1 MSFANLG
8 LSQNLLRAIEK
19 QGYNNPT
26 EIQKLAIPL
35 VLEGNDL
42 MAQAATGSGKTA
54 SFTLPLI
61 QKLCE
66 STKSADT
73 RHARVIR
80 AIILTP
86 TRELAQQVSDSVKT
100 YGEFA
105 HLRSTSVYGGVSF
118 YNQIRELKRG
128 VDILIATPG
137 RLLDHINRGTID
149 LSNVETFI
157 LDEADRMLDMGFI
170 HDIKHVLTLLP
181 KQRQGLLFSAT
192 FSKEIKD
199 LASKFLKDPKLIQ
212 TEKQNTTAKNVKHL
226 IHPVDAKRKRE
237 LLSHIIESRNLEQVL
252 VFARTKHG
260 ADRLSELLLDDGLNA
275 AAIHGNKSQ
284 AARTKTLE
292 KFKAGKIRILVATD
306 VAARG
311 LDIRQLNHVINYDL
325 PDTPEDYVHRIG
337 RTGRAENLGEALSL
351 VSAGEIRKKKAIEQ
365 LIKQTIEEIVIKGFE
380 PTEKASSADKEGSR
394 NPRRRGAG
402 PARGGRSYGGGRPSF
417 GDRGGRSGGRGGER
431 SERSNHARSERSS
444 ERATRGENRERS
456 GRSERPAY
464 APRGEARGERAPRG
478 EGRREFGSRDRTPRG
493 ENRERS
499 STGRSEKAKFP
510 RGERSET
517 RSSASRGERTPAG
530 RRDSAPRG
538 RSDGAPSRFKER
550 DNRRALSGS
559 RSRPDSAE
567 RKPRRDDAAPRA
579 KKSFFT
585 SRKRKDD

>member
-1 MSFANLG
+1 MSFSKLG

-19 QGYNNPT
+19 QGYTNPT
-26 EIQKLAIPL
+26 EIQKQAIPL
-35 VLEGNDL
+35 ALEGHDV

-54 SFTLPLI
+54 GFTLPL
-61 QKLCE
+61 LHNLSE
-66 STKSADT
+66 STKATDS
-73 RHARVIR
+73 RHGRVIR

-100 YGEFA
+100 YGEFL

-137 RLLDHINRGTID
+137 RLLDHLNRGTID
-149 LSNVETFI
+149 LSHVETFI

-181 KQRQGLLFSAT
+181 KERQGLLFSAT
-192 FSKEIKD
+192 FSREIKD

-237 LLSHIIESRNLEQVL
+237 LLSHLIETRNLEQVL

-260 ADRLSELLLDDGLNA
+260 ADRLSDLLQDDGLNA

-351 VSAGEIRKKKAIEQ
+351 VSASEIRKKKAIEQ
-365 LIKQTIEEIVIKGFE
+365 LIKQTIEEVVIKGFE

-402 PARGGRSYGGGRPSF
+402 PARGRSFGGGRPSF
-417 GDRGGRSGGRGGER
+417 GDRSRGGER
-431 SERSNHARSERSS
+431 SSRGESAGRERSS
-444 ERATRGENRERS
+444 YAPRGE
-456 GRSERPAY
+456 GRSEARGERRERPAY
-464 APRGEARGERAPRG
+464 APRGEARGERAPRS
-478 EGRREFGSRDRTPRG
+478 EGRREFPS
-493 ENRERS
+493 RER
-499 STGRSEKAKFP
+499 
-510 RGERSET
+510 
-517 RSSASRGERTPAG
+517 SASRGERPAYAARGERSSAG
-530 RRDSAPRG
+530 RGERAPARGERRDFAPRG
-538 RSDGAPSRFKER
+538 RSDAAPSRYKER
-550 DNRRALSGS
+550 DNRRPSTSADS
-559 RSRPDSAE
+559 RA
-567 RKPRRDDAAPRA
+567 PRRDFADKRPSRDGAAPQRE
-579 KKSFFT
+579 KKQFFA
-585 SRKRKDD
+585 SRKRKTD

>member
-1 MSFANLG
+1 MSFSKLG

-19 QGYNNPT
+19 QGYTNPT
-26 EIQKLAIPL
+26 EIQKQAIPL
-35 VLEGNDL
+35 ALEGHDV

-54 SFTLPLI
+54 GFTLPL
-61 QKLCE
+61 LHNLSE
-66 STKSADT
+66 STKATDS
-73 RHARVIR
+73 RHGRVIR

-100 YGEFA
+100 YGEFL

-137 RLLDHINRGTID
+137 RLLDHLNRGTID
-149 LSNVETFI
+149 LSHVETFI

-181 KQRQGLLFSAT
+181 KERQGLLFSAT
-192 FSKEIKD
+192 FSREIKD
-199 LASKFLKDPKLIQ
+199 LASKFLKEPKLIQ

-237 LLSHIIESRNLEQVL
+237 LLAHLIETRNLDQVL

-260 ADRLSELLLDDGLNA
+260 ADRLSDLLQDDGLNA
-275 AAIHGNKSQ
+275 TAIHGNKSQ
-284 AARTKTLE
+284 AARSKALE
-292 KFKAGKIRILVATD
+292 KFKSGKIRILVATD

-351 VSAGEIRKKKAIEQ
+351 VSASEIRKKKAIEQ
-365 LIKQTIEEIVIKGFE
+365 LIKQTIEEVVIKGFE

-402 PARGGRSYGGGRPSF
+402 PARGRSFGGGRPSF
-417 GDRGGRSGGRGGER
+417 GDRSRG
-431 SERSNHARSERSS
+431 S
-444 ERATRGENRERS
+444 ERS
-456 GRSERPAY
+456 GRGESAGRERSSYAPRGEGRSEARGERRERPAY
-464 APRGEARGERAPRG
+464 APRGEARGESRGERAPRS
-478 EGRREFGSRDRTPRG
+478 EGRREFPS
-493 ENRERS
+493 RERS
-499 STGRSEKAKFP
+499 ATRSERPAYAA
-510 RGERSET
+510 RGERSSAG
-517 RSSASRGERTPAG
+517 RSERAPAGRGER
-530 RRDSAPRG
+530 RDFAPRG
-538 RSDGAPSRFKER
+538 RSDAAPSRYKER
-550 DNRRALSGS
+550 DNRRSSASADS
-559 RSRPDSAE
+559 RA
-567 RKPRRDDAAPRA
+567 PRRDFAEKRPSRDGAAPQRE
-579 KKSFFT
+579 KKQFFA
-585 SRKRKDD
+585 SRKRKAD

>member
-1 MSFANLG
+1 MSFAKMG

-19 QGYNNPT
+19 QGYTNPT
-26 EIQKLAIPL
+26 EIQKQAIPL

-54 SFTLPLI
+54 GFTLPL
-61 QKLCE
+61 LHNLSE
-66 STKSADT
+66 NTKSADS
-73 RHARVIR
+73 RHTRVIR

-100 YGEFA
+100 YGEFL
-105 HLRSTSVYGGVSF
+105 HLRSTSVYGGISF

-149 LSNVETFI
+149 LSHVETFI

-192 FSKEIKD
+192 FSREIKE

-237 LLSHIIESRNLEQVL
+237 LLSHLIETRNLEQVL

-260 ADRLSELLLDDGLNA
+260 ADRLSDLLQDDGLNA
-275 AAIHGNKSQ
+275 TAIHGNKSQ
-284 AARTKTLE
+284 AARTKALE
-292 KFKAGKIRILVATD
+292 KFKSGKIRILVATD

-311 LDIRQLNHVINYDL
+311 LDIRQLNYVINYDL

-351 VSAGEIRKKKAIEQ
+351 VSASEIRKKKAIEQ
-365 LIKQTIEEIVIKGFE
+365 LIKQTIEEVVIKGFE
-380 PTEKASSADKEGSR
+380 PTEKASAADKEGSR

-402 PARGGRSYGGGRPSF
+402 PARGRSFGGGRPSF
-417 GDRGGRSGGRGGER
+417 GDRGGRSGGERSAGRERSSYAPRGEGRGER
-431 SERSNHARSERSS
+431 SERPA
-444 ERATRGENRERS
+444 
-456 GRSERPAY
+456 GRSDRPAY
-464 APRGEARGERAPRG
+464 APRGEARGERVPRNEGRREFPGRGAPRGEARGERAPRG
-478 EGRREFGSRDRTPRG
+478 EGRREFPSRGAPRG
-493 ENRERS
+493 EARGERAPAG
-499 STGRSEKAKFP
+499 GRSE
-510 RGERSET
+510 
-517 RSSASRGERTPAG
+517 
-530 RRDSAPRG
+530 RRDFAPRG
-538 RSDGAPSRFKER
+538 RSDAAPSRFKER
-550 DNRRALSGS
+550 DNRRSSSTDS
-559 RSRPDSAE
+559 RAPRRDSAE
-567 RKPRRDDAAPRA
+567 RRPSRDSAAPQRE
-579 KKSFFT
+579 KKQFFT
-585 SRKRKDD
+585 SRKRKTD